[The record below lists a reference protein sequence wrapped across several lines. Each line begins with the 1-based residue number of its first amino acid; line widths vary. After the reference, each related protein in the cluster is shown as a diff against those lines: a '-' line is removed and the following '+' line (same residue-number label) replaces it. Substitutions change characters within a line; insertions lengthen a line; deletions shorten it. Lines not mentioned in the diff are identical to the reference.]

1 MNVSK
6 WFGVIC
12 VLHSCSTMAM
22 AEQVKLSAKSDYVEY
37 CMGEPIQLT
46 LTLVNSGDEE
56 KEFDLG
62 ADGIEKIEINVVH
75 NGETNIVKGPLPPG
89 VSRLVV
95 LRLPAR
101 SITSTSFFFDE
112 FYRPESSGVYELS
125 IRIPYADVSVA
136 TTAVTILPETEA
148 NNELLGQ
155 RYADYANKLRSSE
168 ATDQE
173 LKYIRNKIIYS
184 RNVAATDLQEVV
196 LRRREYS
203 DQEFVRIA
211 YGLIETRTPRSIQLL
226 VDDIL
231 NSNQSTEYE
240 KNTVLTLLKYVGAE
254 KWQDELFEIIKPY
267 LHDKK

>member
-6 WFGVIC
+6 WLSIFL
-12 VLHSCSTMAM
+12 VLYGCSTMAR
-22 AEQVKLSAKSDYVEY
+22 AEQIKLHAKSDYEEY
-37 CMGEPIQLT
+37 CKGEPIQLT
-46 LTLVNSGDEE
+46 LTMENSGDTE
-56 KEFDLG
+56 KELDLG

-95 LRLPAR
+95 LRVPAR
-101 SITSTSFFFDE
+101 STTSLSFFFDE
-112 FYRPESSGVYELS
+112 FYRPESNGVYELS
-125 IRIPYADVSVA
+125 IQIPYADVSVA

-155 RYADYANKLRSSE
+155 RYADYAVKLRSSE
-168 ATDQE
+168 TTDQE
-173 LKYIRNKIIYS
+173 LKYIHKKIIYS
-184 RNVAATDLQEVV
+184 RNTAAIDLQEDV

-211 YGLIETRTPRSIQLL
+211 YGLIETRTPQSIKLL
-226 VDDIL
+226 VDGIL

-240 KNTVLTLLKYVGAE
+240 KHTTLTLLKYVGVE
-254 KWQDELFEIIKPY
+254 KWQNELFEIIKPY
-267 LHDKK
+267 LHDIK